1 MVRTLPFHGRNM
13 SSILIGGIL
22 FFKHMDTI
30 IFQSFIPE
38 LFLSLSILF
47 QLIFNVKLINNSK
60 YNFPIIDKEVF
71 YQTFFI
77 LICLFFLYTN
87 LKIEGFLSNFLF
99 FNDEGAR
106 ILKILTL
113 LTCFFTLIIVFQ
125 SFSLQRLNFFEF
137 FTIFLLS
144 LLSLLLLIS
153 SSDLISFY
161 LVIEMQSLC
170 FYILASFKRNSSF
183 STEAGLKYFISSAFI
198 SGVFLFGSSLIYGM
212 LGTLS
217 FNGISLILAFPWDSF
232 FEPQLYVLITG
243 VLCVTATLLFKIA
256 CAPFHFWAPDVYEGS
271 PLSSTILFSIVPK
284 LSLTFFFIKWILC
297 LNTLSI
303 QEFLLFCGVFS
314 ALVGTFFAL
323 SQHRMKKLI
332 IYSSISQI
340 GFIVAGLSVNTFNGY
355 VSVFFFLIVYVITS
369 ILIWSH
375 FSLFYS
381 FQTKIRNFYKKNAT
395 SLYISSLTNFFEV
408 NKLWSF
414 SFIVIFFSIAGIP
427 PLTGFL
433 SKIFILLELV
443 SSNKVLS
450 ACALIIISSVSVFY
464 YIRIIKIIFFEPKAI
479 EKNYEK
485 CQIIFHSFFLDTIYF
500 NLVILLSL
508 LILVFFS
515 PTMLILICQYI
526 VLSMFGF

>member
-1 MVRTLPFHGRNM
+1 
-13 SSILIGGIL
+13 
-22 FFKHMDTI
+22 MDSI

-38 LFLSLSILF
+38 FFFSVAILS
-47 QLIFNVKLINNSK
+47 QLIFNIKLINNPR
-60 YNFPIIDKEVF
+60 YNFPIIDREVF
-71 YQTFFI
+71 YQTLFI
-77 LICLFFLYTN
+77 LISLFFLYSN
-87 LKIEGFLSNFLF
+87 LKIEGFFSNFLF
-99 FNDEGAR
+99 INDEST
-106 ILKILTL
+106 KIFKMITL
-113 LTCFFTLIIVFQ
+113 IVCFFTLNIVFQ

-137 FTIFLLS
+137 FIIFSLS
-144 LLSLLLLIS
+144 LFSLLLLIS
-153 SSDLISFY
+153 CSDLISFY

-170 FYILASFKRNSSF
+170 FYILSSFKRDSSF
-183 STEAGLKYFISSAFI
+183 STEAGLKYFVASAFI

-212 LGTLS
+212 IGTLNFS
-217 FNGISLILAFPWDSF
+217 AINSILTFELGENFIPEIYFLKTGII
-232 FEPQLYVLITG
+232 
-243 VLCVTATLLFKIA
+243 CVTVTLLFKIA
-256 CAPFHFWAPDVYEGS
+256 CAPFHLWAPDVYEGS
-271 PLSSTILFSIVPK
+271 PLSSTIIFSIVPK
-284 LSLTFFFIKWILC
+284 LSLIFFFIKWILC
-297 LNTLSI
+297 LNTLNI

-355 VSVFFFLIVYVITS
+355 VAVFFFLIIYVITS

-443 SSNKVLS
+443 SSDQILS

-464 YIRIIKIIFFEPKAI
+464 YIRIIKIIFFEPKAV

-485 CQIIFHSFFLDTIYF
+485 CQIIFHSIFLDTVYF
-500 NLVILLSL
+500 NVVLLL
-508 LILVFFS
+508 CFLILVFFF
-515 PTMLILICQYI
+515 PTMLILICQYV
-526 VLSMFGF
+526 VLNMFGF